1 VVPADGRVIL
11 FLIIGLALFALGRRF
26 QNMIMLRQ
34 VWKQTQRQVSV
45 RRETAHNA
53 AKALIW
59 GSLIVM
65 FVIWLA
71 INLNRVIG

>member
-1 VVPADGRVIL
+1 MEPADGRVIL
-11 FLIIGLALFALGRRF
+11 FVFIGLALFALGRRF

-34 VWKQTQRQVSV
+34 VWKQTQKQVSL

-53 AKALIW
+53 AKGLI
-59 GSLIVM
+59 SITAVAV

-71 INLNRVIG
+71 VNLNRIMG